1 MLDLPSTTLEARFEG
16 VFQQV
21 RYAMFSRAE
30 GIRYVLQKMMKM
42 RVSVHRQD
50 LALLRFACI
59 CRTRHMAGIRT
70 QIFLE

>member
-30 GIRYVLQKMMKM
+30 GIRYVLQKM